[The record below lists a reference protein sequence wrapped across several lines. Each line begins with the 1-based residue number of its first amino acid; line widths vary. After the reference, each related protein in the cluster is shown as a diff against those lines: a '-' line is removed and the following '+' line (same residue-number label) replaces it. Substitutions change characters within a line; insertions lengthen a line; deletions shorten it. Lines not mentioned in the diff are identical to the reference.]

1 MRIGYPCINRSIG
14 CSASRTFRLASY
26 SEARLCEAVNQNID
40 CLTRILAYNIRE
52 GLLFFRI
59 SSDMIPFASHPL
71 CAADWQGTFRGRL
84 SALGTFIRNYRIR
97 ISMHPDQFILLN
109 ARDEDVYNRSVAE
122 LAYHAE
128 LLDLMGLSATA
139 KIQLHVGGI
148 YGDREESIKRFLE
161 RYGRLDETIVRRL
174 VIENDDSRYP
184 LADCLRISREC
195 GVPVLFDSFHHAVF
209 SSGEGLHDSAL
220 SAADTW
226 SSGDGLPMVD
236 YSSQYPSGRPGKHAE
251 HLDPDDFARFLAET
265 APLDFD
271 CMLEIKDKES
281 AARSALG
288 IATGDPRLVTGLKGQ
303 RE

>member
-26 SEARLCEAVNQNID
+26 SESRLFEAVGQNLD
-40 CLTRILAYNIRE
+40 CLARILAYNVRE

-59 SSDMIPFASHPL
+59 SSDTVPFASHPV
-71 CAADWQGTFRGRL
+71 CAADWQGEFCGRL

-109 ARDEDVYNRSVAE
+109 ARDEGVFERSVAE

-128 LLDLMGLSATA
+128 LLDLMGLPPDA
-139 KIQLHVGGI
+139 KIQLHVGGV
-148 YGDREESIKRFLE
+148 YGDREESIARFLD
-161 RYGRLDETIVRRL
+161 RYGRLDERIVRRL
-174 VIENDDSRYP
+174 VIENDDQRYP

-195 GVPVLFDSFHHAVF
+195 GVPVLFDSFHHSVY
-209 SSGEGLHDSAL
+209 SSGEAL
-220 SAADTW
+220 SDAASRAGDTW
-226 SSGDGLPMVD
+226 APADGLPMAD
-236 YSSQYPSGRPGKHAE
+236 YSSQAPAGRPGKHAE

-271 CMLEIKDKES
+271 CMLEIKDKER

-288 IATGDPRLVTGLKGQ
+288 IARGDPRLVTGRK
-303 RE
+303 RTPE